1 MYGEEF
7 TDRAVC
13 VVHFTS
19 EDAAEEFKTFLEGEN
34 PLYDLIPDAMKE
46 GNEEMMQEQSLMAWT
61 QFRTIGIPY
70 IKRVGNDL
78 ILTRD
83 TPFDLAV
90 MAVQP
95 FAGVTANTHV
105 KIRAEGAYPKDAQT
119 VIQEKKHP
127 LFLILCG
134 GHGSVDVELDDSLVQ
149 SAAEVTGMSEAPPG
163 KLGSLLYKMFKGASI
178 TAESDDISA
187 LPQNIQDTLN
197 SDFLTSQ
204 FDVWGKASEGL
215 SMMGK
220 IPEIL
225 KSLGQVEGDVQ
236 VYFPL
241 TDVGALRM
249 TGYSQGFWDALTS
262 LIGQSTG

>member
-90 MAVQP
+90 MAV
-95 FAGVTANTHV
+95 
-105 KIRAEGAYPKDAQT
+105 
-119 VIQEKKHP
+119 
-127 LFLILCG
+127 
-134 GHGSVDVELDDSLVQ
+134 
-149 SAAEVTGMSEAPPG
+149 
-163 KLGSLLYKMFKGASI
+163 
-178 TAESDDISA
+178 
-187 LPQNIQDTLN
+187 
-197 SDFLTSQ
+197 
-204 FDVWGKASEGL
+204 
-215 SMMGK
+215 
-220 IPEIL
+220 
-225 KSLGQVEGDVQ
+225 
-236 VYFPL
+236 
-241 TDVGALRM
+241 
-249 TGYSQGFWDALTS
+249 
-262 LIGQSTG
+262 